1 MSVKFCS
8 EKNIFHLK
16 TKTSSY
22 IFRVMPNKVLNHLY
36 WGKAVREYVNFE
48 EVDYNPD
55 SILAEYP
62 EYGRGDFR
70 DPAYQIEFENGRR
83 LSELKYVNHNI
94 YYGKKSLVALPSTY
108 AEKDTEV
115 ESLEIIL
122 KDDFSSLEVI
132 LTYSVYEEYDAIT
145 RNVKFVNKGNESVQL
160 NRALSLCV
168 DFETSDFELLHLSG
182 AWCREKHIFKRELQM
197 GSQAIESKRGIS
209 SHQHNPFV
217 ALLSK
222 GATETIGDVYG
233 FSLVYSGNFLA
244 NVEVD
249 GFKRTRV
256 VMGINPFD
264 FAWEIREGES
274 FQTPEGVLVY
284 SDKGLGKMSRIYHK
298 LYRERLSRGKY
309 RDKTRPILIN
319 NWEATYF
326 NFNADKIV
334 EIAKAGKELGIE
346 LFVLDDGWFGKRD
359 SDNSSLGDWFEDRR
373 KLPKGLKDLAENV
386 NKEGL
391 SFGLWFEPEMLS
403 PDSDLYKEHPDWCLH
418 VEGIKPMSGRF
429 QRNQLVL
436 DLTRKEVREE
446 IIKRVSDILREVP
459 ISYVK
464 WDMNR
469 ALTDVGSIG
478 LSAKNQKETFHRY
491 VLGLYEMLERITGEF
506 PEVLFENCSSGGARF
521 DPGMSYYMP
530 QTWASDDTDAVERL
544 KIQYGTSIVYPV
556 SSIGS
561 HASTIPNHQVSR
573 MEKME
578 TRGLTAMM
586 GIFGYEL
593 DLTKLPEEDR
603 IVAKEHVALFKEIRE
618 TVQFGEFYR
627 LLSPFEGN
635 ETAWM
640 FVNEKT
646 KEVLVFYFK
655 VLAEPYVNGR
665 KLKLQGLNPE
675 QKYLINDKEELY
687 GDQLMNIG
695 LDIKNEFGDF
705 RATFWRIKMI

>member
-1 MSVKFCS
+1 MSINFCS
-8 EKNIFHLK
+8 EKNSFHLR

-22 IFRVMPNKVLNHLY
+22 IFRIMPNGVLNHLY
-36 WGKAVREYVNFE
+36 WGKSIREYISFE
-48 EVDYNPD
+48 ETDYNPD
-55 SILAEYP
+55 TILAEYP
-62 EYGRGDFR
+62 QYGRGDFR
-70 DPAYQIEFENGRR
+70 DPAYELEFEDGKR
-83 LSELKYVNHNI
+83 LSDLKYVSHI
-94 YYGKKSLVALPSTY
+94 ICSGKKPLESLPSTY
-108 AEKDTEV
+108 TEKETEV
-115 ESLEIIL
+115 DSLEIVL
-122 KDDFSSLEVI
+122 KDNFSDLEVI

-145 RNVKFVNKGNESVQL
+145 RNVKFVNKGKVNVKL

-168 DFETSDFELLHLSG
+168 DYETSDFEFLHLSG
-182 AWCREKHIFKRELQM
+182 AWCREKHMFKRELQM
-197 GSQAIESKRGIS
+197 GAQSIESKRGIS

-222 GATETIGDVYG
+222 GATEATGDVYG

-244 NVEVD
+244 NIEVD

-264 FAWEIREGES
+264 FSWELKEGES
-274 FQTPEGVLVY
+274 FQTPEGILVY
-284 SDKGLGKMSRIYHK
+284 SDQGIGKMSRIYHK

-309 RDKTRPILIN
+309 RDITRPILIN

-326 NFNADKIV
+326 NFNADKII

-373 KLPKGLKDLAENV
+373 KLPNGLKDLAQNV

-403 PDSDLYKEHPDWCLH
+403 PNSELYKIHPDWCLH
-418 VEGIKPMSGRF
+418 VKGIEPMSGRF

-446 IIKRVSDILREVP
+446 LIKRVSDILREVP

-469 ALTDVGSIG
+469 ALTDVGSIS
-478 LSAKNQKETFHRY
+478 LSPKNQKETFHRY
-491 VLGLYEMLERITGEF
+491 VLGLYEILDRITSTF
-506 PEVLFENCSSGGARF
+506 PDILFENCSSGGGRF
-521 DPGMSYYMP
+521 DPGMLYYMP

-544 KIQYGTSIVYPV
+544 KIQYGTSIVYPI

-561 HASTIPNHQVSR
+561 HVSTIPNHQVSR

-586 GIFGYEL
+586 GTFGYEL
-593 DLTKLPEEDR
+593 DLTKLPEDEKN
-603 IVAKEHVALFKEIRE
+603 VVKEQVKLFKEIRE

-665 KLKLQGLNPE
+665 KLKLQGLNPNE
-675 QKYLINDKEELY
+675 KYIINDKKELY

-705 RATFWRIKMI
+705 RGSLWRINMK